1 MGRQFGG
8 NQMAGEKSHGFA
20 HVDSVPGL
28 AACPRW
34 TRARTAFRKNRSPPS
49 EEIAW
54 LPINKVRGG
63 LVQPTPGFREYHCN
77 VNRNGGFHVMSNVK
91 LNRVSQLAGEQK
103 LIDGTKQFLW
113 QLQSIPVGSQMVT
126 PPEIVKVLDDRIA
139 LVKAAIAAA
148 DARAAAVKAER
159 DERTKTTPFV
169 NSLKRM
175 VVGMFSQS
183 PNTLGVF
190 GLKAPK
196 VAKRTVASK
205 SVAVEK
211 VAATRKARNTM
222 GPKARKSVKGTVPST
237 ATKGGGSEPT
247 TGGQPSAANKTG
259 GSEPTTGGSSSA
271 SAGSTATKA
280 GA

>member
-1 MGRQFGG
+1 
-8 NQMAGEKSHGFA
+8 
-20 HVDSVPGL
+20 
-28 AACPRW
+28 
-34 TRARTAFRKNRSPPS
+34 
-49 EEIAW
+49 
-54 LPINKVRGG
+54 
-63 LVQPTPGFREYHCN
+63 
-77 VNRNGGFHVMSNVK
+77 MSNVK

-126 PPEIVKVLDDRIA
+126 PPEIVKILDDRIA
-139 LVKAAIAAA
+139 LVKAAMAAA

-159 DERTKTTPFV
+159 DERKKTTPFV
-169 NSLKRM
+169 NSLKRI

-183 PNTLGVF
+183 PDTLGVF

-196 VAKRTVASK
+196 VAKRTVAGK
-205 SVAVEK
+205 SVAVAK

-222 GPKARKSVKGTVPST
+222 GPKARKSVKGTVPT
-237 ATKGGGSEPT
+237 AATKGGGSEPT
-247 TGGQPSAANKTG
+247 TGGQPSAANKGG
-259 GSEPTTGGSSSA
+259 GSEPTAGASPSA

>member
-1 MGRQFGG
+1 
-8 NQMAGEKSHGFA
+8 
-20 HVDSVPGL
+20 
-28 AACPRW
+28 
-34 TRARTAFRKNRSPPS
+34 
-49 EEIAW
+49 
-54 LPINKVRGG
+54 
-63 LVQPTPGFREYHCN
+63 
-77 VNRNGGFHVMSNVK
+77 MSNAK

-126 PPEIVKVLDDRIA
+126 PPEIVKILDDRIA

-222 GPKARKSVKGTVPST
+222 GPKARKSVRGTVPSA

-247 TGGQPSAANKTG
+247 TGGQPSAANKSG
-259 GSEPTTGGSSSA
+259 GSEPATGGSSSA

>member
-1 MGRQFGG
+1 
-8 NQMAGEKSHGFA
+8 
-20 HVDSVPGL
+20 
-28 AACPRW
+28 
-34 TRARTAFRKNRSPPS
+34 
-49 EEIAW
+49 
-54 LPINKVRGG
+54 
-63 LVQPTPGFREYHCN
+63 
-77 VNRNGGFHVMSNVK
+77 MSNAK

-139 LVKAAIAAA
+139 LIKAAMAAA

-159 DERTKTTPFV
+159 DERKKTAPFV
-169 NSLKRM
+169 NSLKRI

-183 PNTLGVF
+183 PDTLGVF

-196 VAKRTVASK
+196 VGKRTVAVK
-205 SVAVEK
+205 AVAVDK
-211 VAATRKARNTM
+211 VAATRKARHTM
-222 GPKARKSVKGTVPST
+222 GPKARKSVKGTGGQPSS
-237 ATKGGGSEPT
+237 ANKGGGSEPT
-247 TGGQPSAANKTG
+247 A
-259 GSEPTTGGSSSA
+259 GSSPSA

>member
-1 MGRQFGG
+1 
-8 NQMAGEKSHGFA
+8 
-20 HVDSVPGL
+20 
-28 AACPRW
+28 
-34 TRARTAFRKNRSPPS
+34 
-49 EEIAW
+49 
-54 LPINKVRGG
+54 
-63 LVQPTPGFREYHCN
+63 
-77 VNRNGGFHVMSNVK
+77 MSNVK

-139 LVKAAIAAA
+139 LVKAAMAAA

-159 DERTKTTPFV
+159 DERKKTTPFV
-169 NSLKRM
+169 NSLKRI

-183 PNTLGVF
+183 PDTLGVF

-196 VAKRTVASK
+196 VAKRTVAGK
-205 SVAVEK
+205 SVTVAK
-211 VAATRKARNTM
+211 VAATREARHTM
-222 GPKARKSVKGTVPST
+222 GPKARKSVKGTVPS
-237 ATKGGGSEPT
+237 AAPKGGGSEPT
-247 TGGQPSAANKTG
+247 TGGQPGAANKSG
-259 GSEPTTGGSSSA
+259 GSEPTAGTSPSA